1 MQLLPWGGKLTSE
14 SIKFFSPIVIWSKFT
29 SSQDKHDALY
39 SAFMEYYKVEPTF
52 PLASLDLYILE
63 KKNTN
68 YALETWIITYPD
80 VPITSCR

>member
-29 SSQDKHDALY
+29 SSQDKHDALC

-52 PLASLDLYILE
+52 PLGSLDLYILE
-63 KKNTN
+63 KKKYQLCT
-68 YALETWIITYPD
+68 
-80 VPITSCR
+80 